1 MFLITVGKG
10 LHLLL
15 YCH

>member
-1 MFLITVGKG
+1 MGFQPFNGKG

-15 YCH
+15 